1 MYVNVL
7 CLLNLNRKSVFS
19 FHQMNMAKSSKFVFT
34 IILFGENIY
43 KDVQKKLGL
52 DLIKPWQTL
61 GCCGSQ
67 SHDSI

>member
-7 CLLNLNRKSVFS
+7 CLWNLNRKSMFS
-19 FHQMNMAKSSKFVFT
+19 FHQTNKAKSSKNLILRFFCLVKT
-34 IILFGENIY
+34 IRKVKIS
-43 KDVQKKLGL
+43 L

-61 GCCGSQ
+61 GIVAL